1 MNVLGKKKTSKKFHT
16 CYGPVKSRSWS
27 PGHTHHFLC
36 ADRDKSLEKLEKC
49 FPKVGLFC
57 GFFLSSL
64 KFGGGKLNSIIEIRC
79 LISEILIISS

>member
-36 ADRDKSLEKLEKC
+36 ADRDKSSEKLEKC

-57 GFFLSSL
+57 
-64 KFGGGKLNSIIEIRC
+64 
-79 LISEILIISS
+79 